1 MAAKRQQLL
10 LLLLLLQL
18 LVLPLLL
25 LRLLCCQFLHPP
37 LLQWHL
43 RHLHCQRPPP
53 PPPPPPC
60 LPPPLFLFI
69 QVVLR
74 LQWLQKKPSAR
85 VPNHLVAGLV
95 AFVSDM

>member
-1 MAAKRQQLL
+1 MAPKRQYLL
-10 LLLLLLQL
+10 LLLM

-25 LRLLCCQFLHPP
+25 LHLLRCQFLHPP
-37 LLQWHL
+37 LLQWRL

-53 PPPPPPC
+53 LPPHPPPPPPR

-85 VPNHLVAGLV
+85 VPNHLGAGQV